1 MGWLGKI
8 LKRKAVEN
16 SIKGCGKQLNEIWNI
31 EDTSNFVA
39 ELSMYIAEK
48 CQFVDNM
55 QVLSLPERFFY
66 ITQSLEMEVNN
77 GGFDQFFLNS
87 SGDFSNELVNAF
99 LEIGAVK
106 TAEICKKAVSIFDGK
121 VPGDRDDRDDVI
133 SNNEEFEAILDECDQ
148 AFFEYEEDLDALNYA
163 YVMKNRELFS

>member
-1 MGWLGKI
+1 MGWLSKL

-16 SIKGCGKQLNEIWNI
+16 SIRGCGKQLNEIWSI

-39 ELSMYIAEK
+39 ALSMYIAEK
-48 CQFVDNM
+48 CQFGDNM
-55 QVLSLPERFFY
+55 QVLSVPERFFY

-77 GGFDQFFLNS
+77 GGFAQFFQNS

-106 TAEICKKAVSIFDGK
+106 TAKICKKAVSIFAGK
-121 VPGDRDDRDDVI
+121 VPGDRDDRDEII
-133 SNNEEFEAILDECDQ
+133 SNNEEFEAILAECDK
-148 AFFEYEEDLDALNYA
+148 AFFEYEEDLNALNYA
-163 YVMKNRELFS
+163 YVMKNRESFT